1 MNGKDKKQKEKKKGP
16 LVPVGLINGTKGC
29 YWSRL
34 PDPRLKVSAFSPDIT
49 FPVEKSGLKPVP
61 NRNNMRVLY

>member
-1 MNGKDKKQKEKKKGP
+1 MNGKDKKQKEKKGP
-16 LVPVGLINGTKGC
+16 LVAVGLINGTKGC

-34 PDPRLKVSAFSPDIT
+34 PDPRLKVSAFSPGLT
-49 FPVEKSGLKPVP
+49 FSVGKSGLKPVP